1 MHPKLRLVVEYG
13 PKQSVKF
20 YPLELLEIVEDEAP
34 IDDWD
39 ASESDVMESKDQQ
52 DSKFMIDQKCD
63 SNDGRLVFDEKPH
76 SGWTEENETDFKK
89 WCNYTMFS

>member
-20 YPLELLEIVEDEAP
+20 YPLELLEIVEDESCK
-34 IDDWD
+34 DDWGV
-39 ASESDVMESKDQQ
+39 SESSDQQ
-52 DSKFMIDQKCD
+52 DSKVMIDQKCD
-63 SNDGRLVFDEKPH
+63 STDDRLVFDEKPH
-76 SGWTEENETDFKK
+76 SGWTEETETDFKK